1 MGKLVNV
8 MATVHAP
15 QLFVRPPSEVPEQ
28 MDADIAAMREL
39 GKDLNETKP
48 DLAIIIGSDHLETFF
63 LSSVPTF
70 AVVAGETSHAHFAN
84 RDWRVPV
91 HLPFAEQLLEKLV
104 QRGFD
109 MAYSQDAVL
118 GHSFAAVY
126 EWIIEDRKIP
136 VVPVFVNTYLP
147 PLPTPQRCAA
157 LGKAIADVVAER
169 PEKVALIASGGLS
182 HYPGTWKYPQPAYDF
197 DYWAIAEMERG
208 NFEPLLKLSS
218 EQLDEVGNTE
228 MLPWYFLFGAMSTMS
243 GKTPGQLLTYQPT
256 WHHGHAV
263 MRFIPNKRTSEPTG
277 AIPPAYQFK
286 QGGFEF
292 YKPPKSSSY
301 QLNKVLYDLR
311 HDQQMRL
318 DFLKDP
324 AAIAA
329 RYKLNPQESAA
340 LATMT
345 DENIDSL
352 RSLRPHP
359 LVDAGAHPLGMLMSL
374 ITVQAEARRVR
385 AEARVS

>member
-1 MGKLVNV
+1 MGKIVAAV
-8 MATVHAP
+8 ATVHAP
-15 QLFVRPPSEVPEQ
+15 QLFVRPPSEIPEQ

-39 GKDLNETKP
+39 AKDIEEAKP

-91 HLPFAEQLLEKLV
+91 HLPFAEALLEKLV

-109 MAYSQDAVL
+109 MAYSQDAIL

-126 EWIIEDRKIP
+126 EWVIDGNKIP

-147 PLPTPQRCAA
+147 PLPTPQRCVA
-157 LGKAIADVVAER
+157 LGKAIAEIIAER
-169 PEKVALIASGGLS
+169 PERVAIIASGGLS

-197 DYWAIAEMERG
+197 DYWAIALMERG
-208 NFEPLLKLSS
+208 QIDPLMQLTS

-228 MLPWYFLFGAMSTMS
+228 MLPWYFLFGAI
-243 GKTPGQLLTYQPT
+243 GNVPGELLTYQPT

-263 MRFIPNKRTSEPTG
+263 MRFIPNRRQGPPPGE
-277 AIPPAYQFK
+277 IPPPYKFT

-292 YKPPKSSSY
+292 YKAPKSSSY
-301 QLNKVLYDLR
+301 SLNKVLYDLR
-311 HDQQMRL
+311 HHQNLRL
-318 DFLKDP
+318 RFLKNP
-324 AAIAA
+324 EEIAA
-329 RYKLNPQESAA
+329 EYKLNPQETKA

-345 DENIDSL
+345 DENIDVL
-352 RSLRPHP
+352 RSLKPHP

-374 ITVQAEARRVR
+374 LVVQAEARRVR
-385 AEARVS
+385 AAQQ